1 MCVRMLIDRCEDV
14 GLVSATWPATY
25 RHLHA
30 TSSRHLHTWTFHFSQ
45 APNACVMYY
54 KRNFCFFLV
63 INKSF
68 TFLCIPYIMSS
79 DSDDHSTANSVR
91 CRRYRQRRQAGVP
104 PEHRSTPDEQ
114 RRLLSLPYNTL
125 TPKQKSRVRYYRR
138 QHHIQQQHEQS
149 LQPQSDAHVQQ
160 HAQLVA
166 SRFTNTSFTTTTSPV
181 MLSPPMDMSS
191 YQPLTGVNLMPS
203 PSSIPPFIPVAMVPS
218 SYFPTMFPHVTTPS
232 TIPVVLSSH
241 TQPIQPTVVHHVQP
255 VTASLSIMNQS
266 DVDSP
271 PVSQT
276 PHQPSVTSSEMSS
289 TPAKILVGMTGRDQT
304 TTVSHGMVDAT
315 TSQPIQSTITPGKSL
330 PTVTTS
336 SITTTSS
343 VLPLDDVIH
352 MSAYLVRS
360 YEQVM
365 SQVQHK
371 QQHYVPRPCEQPLP
385 TPVSQ
390 LRPSYHHIYDHI
402 LKPHKRYEHMIDAG
416 EKPGRYLSVID
427 MDIKQ
432 DIHPNPHNNI
442 IQEML
447 MKTTSSSSSTAQQLK
462 QVLSLSTHPSYSQQ
476 SIPSS
481 QSPPSLQLITLK
493 QHEAYERLV
502 HASTSST
509 ITPNKHIFTPS
520 ININCVK
527 DPIIRQRLIDIARAA
542 QQQYKQQ
549 TPHKHQEVECD
560 DVFTS
565 PLDGFGVS
573 GLQVYIKSGES
584 VTWLHDELLWCAALN
599 YMLKE
604 SQGCAL
610 WIAVGLHDLKQVM
623 SLNEVE
629 KLFLSGPT
637 KRNVLEVGT
646 SLDTLIASGAYME
659 YAFQYPG
666 TLISSPPGNGAAHFV
681 YSHGTLMTQIAWDY
695 SFTIPGAVQCL
706 SYWGIDDNH
715 DHLAIGNTSMSN
727 ISVVPLYT
735 MQLQGYELG
744 LMDRINHYKQ
754 LIIKLQ
760 SIKPKTKVT
769 HTPSLAGIYCPDCL
783 YRQDW
788 IRVNNQCIHC
798 YFKKPT
804 VLKLLQ

>member
-1 MCVRMLIDRCEDV
+1 M
-14 GLVSATWPATY
+14 A
-25 RHLHA
+25 
-30 TSSRHLHTWTFHFSQ
+30 
-45 APNACVMYY
+45 
-54 KRNFCFFLV
+54 
-63 INKSF
+63 
-68 TFLCIPYIMSS
+68 
-79 DSDDHSTANSVR
+79 
-91 CRRYRQRRQAGVP
+91 
-104 PEHRSTPDEQ
+104 TPDEQ
-114 RRLLSLPYNTL
+114 QRLLSLPYNTL
-125 TPKQKSRVRYYRR
+125 TPQQKSRVRYYRR
-138 QHHIQQQHEQS
+138 QQRIQQQREQS
-149 LQPQSDAHVQQ
+149 SQLQLDDHVQQ
-160 HAQLVA
+160 QAQLVA
-166 SRFTNTSFTTTTSPV
+166 SRFTNMSPTTTSPI
-181 MLSPPMDMSS
+181 MLSPPMDMMSS
-191 YQPLTGVNLMPS
+191 SHQPSIGVNLMPP
-203 PSSIPPFIPVAMVPS
+203 PSSIPPFIPVAMIPS
-218 SYFPTMFPHVTTPS
+218 SYFPTMFPHVPTPS
-232 TIPVVLSSH
+232 TIPVVFSSH
-241 TQPIQPTVVHHVQP
+241 TQPNQPTVVHHVQP
-255 VTASLSIMNQS
+255 VTESLSIMNQS

-271 PVSQT
+271 PVPDI
-276 PHQPSVTSSEMSS
+276 PHQPSVISSEMSS
-289 TPAKILVGMTGRDQT
+289 TPAKILVGMTGHNQT
-304 TTVSHGMVDAT
+304 TTTSYGMVDVPVT
-315 TSQPIQSTITPGKSL
+315 QPVHSTITDKSS
-330 PTVTTS
+330 PSQTPVTTTS
-336 SITTTSS
+336 SISS
-343 VLPLDDVIH
+343 VLPIDDVIH
-352 MSAYLVRS
+352 MSSYLVHP
-360 YEQVM
+360 YEQAMKQTQQQQSTSSHKPQHQPSSVDR
-365 SQVQHK
+365 SQWKSSHD
-371 QQHYVPRPCEQPLP
+371 YL
-385 TPVSQ
+385 
-390 LRPSYHHIYDHI
+390 YHHILEPQQRFMHIEDIYD
-402 LKPHKRYEHMIDAG
+402 
-416 EKPGRYLSVID
+416 KPGRYLTVID
-427 MDIKQ
+427 DDIKQ

-447 MKTTSSSSSTAQQLK
+447 MKTTSSSSTTAQQLK

-481 QSPPSLQLITLK
+481 QSPPFLQLITLK
-493 QHEAYERLV
+493 QNEAYERLV

-527 DPIIRQRLIDIARAA
+527 DPTIRQRLIDIARAA
-542 QQQYKQQ
+542 QQQHKQQ
-549 TPHKHQEVECD
+549 TPHKHQEMECD

-610 WIAVGLHDLKQVM
+610 WMAVGLHDLKQVL

-646 SLDTLIASGAYME
+646 LLDTLIASGAYME
-659 YAFQYPG
+659 YVFQYPG
-666 TLISSPPGNGAAHFV
+666 TLVSSPPGNGAAHLV
-681 YSHGTLMTQIAWDY
+681 YSHGTLMTQIAWDF

-715 DHLAIGNTSMSN
+715 DHLAIGNTSMST

-769 HTPSLAGIYCPDCL
+769 HNPSLAGTYCLDCF

-798 YFKKPT
+798 YFKKPA